1 MHTRMLV
8 VIFALLGIAFAD
20 TLREPAKVVPSVEME
35 CFEVD
40 QGMTETFGG
49 IDFSVA
55 PNPNPNNLPDTY
67 RTIYG
72 GGTTGGKRY
81 VCCGLT
87 ADGLKHCAP
96 YNKWSVHE
104 GKYRLC
110 ENRPDTIRNMMYNTR
125 NAEYRRTGVWK
136 NPNNHYRDV
145 CCDSEFI
152 ENCSSCAAFILW
164 PFKENDE
171 LVKKSYNGTDWRDKY
186 YAPDKEEEIYPGGFM
201 GAVLRSENLP
211 PVCVFIPDAAGRV
224 MEVRVEPE
232 EDGNRLC
239 VGDLN
244 EDSAEKT
251 NPGFQKTC
259 DTSSVTSCIQDGTIR
274 GSVNEKILNDQ
285 GVVESERTASRG
297 ITFKIDCNSGCVEQG
312 DTYLWFRVTFSSNSY
327 QDTGS
332 VALAR
337 GETATIAPDMTSAS
351 TNVEMFCEYFLRDYP
366 QMNIFPSDL
375 EPQTAVFR
383 PAVVSANLALYTTLS
398 FALFFMLM

>member
-8 VIFALLGIAFAD
+8 VFFALLGVAFAD
-20 TLREPAKVVPSVEME
+20 TVQPTKVVPSVQME
-35 CFEVD
+35 CFEID
-40 QGMTETFGG
+40 EGMTESFGG

-67 RTIYG
+67 RTVYG
-72 GGTTGGKRY
+72 GRTTGGKRY
-81 VCCGLT
+81 ICCGLT

-96 YNKWSVHE
+96 WNKWSVHE

-110 ENRPDTIRNMMYNTR
+110 ENRPDNIRSLMYNTR
-125 NAEYRRTGVWK
+125 SAEYRRTGVWS
-136 NPNNHYRDV
+136 NPNQHYRDV

-152 ENCSSCAAFILW
+152 ENCNSCAAFILW
-164 PFKENDE
+164 PFQKNEE
-171 LVKKSYNGTDWRDKY
+171 LLKRSYNGTDWRNLY
-186 YAPDKEEEIYPGGFM
+186 YAPDKVNEIYPGGFM
-201 GAVLRSENLP
+201 GAVLRNENLP

-244 EDSAEKT
+244 EDAVDKT

-274 GSVNEKILNDQ
+274 GSVNEKITDDA
-285 GVVESERTASRG
+285 GVVQEERTASRG

-327 QDTGS
+327 QETGS
-332 VALAR
+332 VSLGR
-337 GETATIAPDMTSAS
+337 GEVATIPPDMTSAS

-383 PAVVSANLALYTTLS
+383 PTVVSANLALYTTLS
-398 FALFFMLM
+398 FVLFFMLL